1 MSWRLFRQTIAWN
14 RVRLIVLL
22 LVSFGWGM
30 LIPVFYTSFSD
41 AVREIVNS
49 GLFPRDLLSFGS
61 GDFFSLSGALTLGLQ
76 HPLAIAFVA
85 VFAIGTPVAAVA
97 GERERGTLEVL
108 LSRPLSR
115 RRHYAVVALAVLALL
130 ALVVAALLLGQLA
143 GVAVVGVA
151 DELQMERLPLVY
163 LYGLLMWAAFG
174 SFAMAASVSFD
185 RAAPALGVSLGY
197 LLANYFFEILG
208 SLWDAA
214 EWTQDYSLFHHFN
227 PGEILTG
234 SADPADFVILIA
246 ATLVPMA
253 WALIVYP
260 RRDLAAPA

>member
-1 MSWRLFRQTIAWN
+1 
-14 RVRLIVLL
+14 
-22 LVSFGWGM
+22 
-30 LIPVFYTSFSD
+30 
-41 AVREIVNS
+41 
-49 GLFPRDLLSFGS
+49 
-61 GDFFSLSGALTLGLQ
+61 
-76 HPLAIAFVA
+76 
-85 VFAIGTPVAAVA
+85 
-97 GERERGTLEVL
+97 
-108 LSRPLSR
+108 
-115 RRHYAVVALAVLALL
+115 
-130 ALVVAALLLGQLA
+130 
-143 GVAVVGVA
+143 
-151 DELQMERLPLVY
+151 
-163 LYGLLMWAAFG
+163 MWAAFG

-185 RAAPALGVSLGY
+185 RAAPALGVSLAY

-234 SADPADFVILIA
+234 SADPADFAILLA

>member
-14 RVRLIVLL
+14 RVRLVVLL

-130 ALVVAALLLGQLA
+130 GLVVAALLLGQLA
-143 GVAVVGVA
+143 GVAAVGVA
-151 DELQMERLPLVY
+151 DELEMERLPLVY
-163 LYGLLMWAAFG
+163 LNGLLMWAAFG

-185 RAAPALGVSLGY
+185 RAAPALGVSLAY

-234 SADPADFVILIA
+234 AADPADFAILLA
-246 ATLVPMA
+246 ATLAPMA

>member
-14 RVRLIVLL
+14 RVRLVVLL

-85 VFAIGTPVAAVA
+85 VFAIGAPVAAVA

-130 ALVVAALLLGQLA
+130 GLVVAALLLGQLA
-143 GVAVVGVA
+143 GVAAVGVA

-163 LYGLLMWAAFG
+163 GYGLLMWAAFG
-174 SFAMAASVSFD
+174 SLAMAASVSFD
-185 RAAPALGVSLGY
+185 RAAPALGVSLAY

-234 SADPADFVILIA
+234 SADPADFAILLA
-246 ATLVPMA
+246 ATLVPMV
-253 WALIVYP
+253 WALVVYP
-260 RRDLAAPA
+260 LRDLAAPA